1 MRNVRRFERRQE
13 GATQTVLDYFLL
25 PENETP
31 ILRVEGLC
39 IIYQRSCYRHFLRLV
54 TIVDWYDEAGNYLL
68 NNYNITHL
76 FFGHAHISP
85 AIIRILA

>member
-13 GATQTVLDYFLL
+13 GTTHTELDYFLL

-39 IIYQRSCYRHFLRLV
+39 IIYQRSCYRHLRLV
-54 TIVDWYDEAGNYLL
+54 TMVDWYDEAGNYLL
-68 NNYNITHL
+68 NNYNITLL
-76 FFGHAHISP
+76 FFGPAHISP
-85 AIIRILA
+85 AIIRKLA